1 MHGEL
6 RVQHG
11 LSLHDYL
18 ILGAL
23 AEAASGS
30 VPVAKPAAFLQDSGD
45 RLSYLLRGLQ
55 AAGLIDRH
63 RRAGDRGTVEATL
76 TDAGRS
82 RFAAAETSAQALMRQ
97 LSPGWQ
103 QSIRE
108 LAAPARPPDRCI
120 PHGDGHL
127 RRGQRL
133 PVRPA
138 SYGRPGFARCR

>member
-1 MHGEL
+1 MSDYDLSDTTRWQFPGVLRTLGLVHAEL
-6 RVQHG
+6 RVRHG

-30 VPVAKPAAFLQDSGD
+30 VHVAKLAAFLQESGD
-45 RLSYLLRGLQ
+45 RMSYLLRGLQ

-63 RRAGDRGTVEATL
+63 RRAGDRRTVEATL

-97 LSPGWQ
+97 YLGPGLDTQ
-103 QSIRE
+103 ES
-108 LAAPARPPDRCI
+108 
-120 PHGDGHL
+120 
-127 RRGQRL
+127 
-133 PVRPA
+133 
-138 SYGRPGFARCR
+138 SGRSCDVT